1 MKRKLLMV
9 VLAFAFVLSIGLMVA
24 CADKGD
30 DPVTGGDITLTVE
43 NVPKTGMVG
52 REVKL
57 PAASASD
64 SKEGDLTDR
73 VKLNVDLLKAD
84 GTTSKQVLFRVA
96 ANKEQKFTPSGN
108 ELLDYKITYFVS
120 NDAGD
125 TKEVKFDFK
134 AAADTEAPVLSLD
147 KSGDFANF
155 DPATGV
161 TGVRATQ
168 DIRLPGAVGKETADD
183 YDVSSR
189 IETRV
194 YLASDAEY
202 ASPIL
207 NFTGGAKQT
216 FRLIEGN
223 YKVCLTLSDAA
234 GNAAEPIEYPLTVSA
249 PDLSKNLI
257 LDAGNVRCGFDS
269 RYNSTLQQLE
279 DRPYILRQP
288 GGRLRRCGG
297 RRIQTA

>member
-84 GTTSKQVLFRVA
+84 GTTSKQILFRVA

-108 ELLDYKITYFVS
+108 ELLDYKITYS
-120 NDAGD
+120 YP
-125 TKEVKFDFK
+125 T
-134 AAADTEAPVLSLD
+134 T
-147 KSGDFANF
+147 
-155 DPATGV
+155 
-161 TGVRATQ
+161 RATPRKSNLTSRPRR
-168 DIRLPGAVGKETADD
+168 IPKPPCCLWTKAEI
-183 YDVSSR
+183 SR
-189 IETRV
+189 I
-194 YLASDAEY
+194 
-202 ASPIL
+202 
-207 NFTGGAKQT
+207 
-216 FRLIEGN
+216 
-223 YKVCLTLSDAA
+223 
-234 GNAAEPIEYPLTVSA
+234 
-249 PDLSKNLI
+249 
-257 LDAGNVRCGFDS
+257 
-269 RYNSTLQQLE
+269 ST
-279 DRPYILRQP
+279 P
-288 GGRLRRCGG
+288 RR
-297 RRIQTA
+297 A

>member
-84 GTTSKQVLFRVA
+84 GTTSKQILFRVA

-168 DIRLPGAVGKETADD
+168 DIRLP
-183 YDVSSR
+183 R
-189 IETRV
+189 
-194 YLASDAEY
+194 
-202 ASPIL
+202 
-207 NFTGGAKQT
+207 GGRQ
-216 FRLIEGN
+216 G
-223 YKVCLTLSDAA
+223 
-234 GNAAEPIEYPLTVSA
+234 
-249 PDLSKNLI
+249 
-257 LDAGNVRCGFDS
+257 
-269 RYNSTLQQLE
+269 
-279 DRPYILRQP
+279 DR
-288 GGRLRRCGG
+288 GRLRRVFAHRNARISRERRRVCRAHSELHG
-297 RRIQTA
+297 RRETDVPPHRGKL

>member
-30 DPVTGGDITLTVE
+30 DPVTGGDMTLTVE

-108 ELLDYKITYFVS
+108 GTS
-120 NDAGD
+120 
-125 TKEVKFDFK
+125 
-134 AAADTEAPVLSLD
+134 
-147 KSGDFANF
+147 
-155 DPATGV
+155 
-161 TGVRATQ
+161 
-168 DIRLPGAVGKETADD
+168 RL
-183 YDVSSR
+183 
-189 IETRV
+189 
-194 YLASDAEY
+194 
-202 ASPIL
+202 
-207 NFTGGAKQT
+207 
-216 FRLIEGN
+216 
-223 YKVCLTLSDAA
+223 
-234 GNAAEPIEYPLTVSA
+234 
-249 PDLSKNLI
+249 
-257 LDAGNVRCGFDS
+257 
-269 RYNSTLQQLE
+269 
-279 DRPYILRQP
+279 
-288 GGRLRRCGG
+288 
-297 RRIQTA
+297 

>member
-155 DPATGV
+155 DPATGAPRRISV
-161 TGVRATQ
+161 FPGRSARRPRTITTCPRASKRAYILRATQ
-168 DIRLPGAVGKETADD
+168 SMP
-183 YDVSSR
+183 
-189 IETRV
+189 
-194 YLASDAEY
+194 
-202 ASPIL
+202 
-207 NFTGGAKQT
+207 
-216 FRLIEGN
+216 
-223 YKVCLTLSDAA
+223 
-234 GNAAEPIEYPLTVSA
+234 
-249 PDLSKNLI
+249 
-257 LDAGNVRCGFDS
+257 
-269 RYNSTLQQLE
+269 
-279 DRPYILRQP
+279 RPF
-288 GGRLRRCGG
+288 
-297 RRIQTA
+297 